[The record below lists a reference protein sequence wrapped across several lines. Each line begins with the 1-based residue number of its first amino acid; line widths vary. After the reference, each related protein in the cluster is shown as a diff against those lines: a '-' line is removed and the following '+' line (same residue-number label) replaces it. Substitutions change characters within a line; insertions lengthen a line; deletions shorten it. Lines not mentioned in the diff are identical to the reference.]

1 MRLFVDSHWTFKM
14 ILFPVFQDNAPYG
27 LVVVP
32 GRELADQIGAAAED
46 LCYSLGLR
54 VRVLK
59 GGQVIS
65 RDIL

>member
-1 MRLFVDSHWTFKM
+1 M